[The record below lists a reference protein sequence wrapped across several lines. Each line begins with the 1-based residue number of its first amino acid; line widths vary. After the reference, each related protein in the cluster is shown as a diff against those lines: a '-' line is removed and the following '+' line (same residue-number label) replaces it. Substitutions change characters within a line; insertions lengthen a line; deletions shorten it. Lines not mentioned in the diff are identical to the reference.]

1 MADRLFDAERRFME
15 IIWESEPINSTE
27 LCKLT
32 LHVLGW
38 KKSTTYNMLRRL
50 VERGFA
56 KNEDATV
63 TALISREDYVSR
75 ESGELIEKSFSGSVP
90 AFLAAYLRDR
100 KLSRTE
106 IEELKRM
113 IEEAGS

>member
-15 IIWESEPINSTE
+15 IIWETEPVNSTE
-27 LCKLT
+27 LCRLT
-32 LHVLGW
+32 LSALGW

-63 TALISREDYVSR
+63 TALISREEYVSR

-100 KLSRTE
+100 KLSRAE

>member
-15 IIWESEPINSTE
+15 IIWENEPINSTE

-32 LHVLGW
+32 LRALGW

-56 KNEDATV
+56 QNEDATV
-63 TALISREDYVSR
+63 SALVSREEYISR

-113 IEEAGS
+113 IEEVGN